1 MSPEDAIPPQPPPES
16 MSAPLLVRRMGHDF
30 NNLFSIILGG
40 LSLLREEIPASAWG
54 ADLDEVYDD
63 VVSATRE
70 AADVIAQLTAWAGRQ
85 ALNPRPTDLEQL
97 ARDMAPMLERALP
110 GSITVSL
117 EAPGPAPVA
126 SVDPARLQQ
135 ALMELA
141 ANARDAMPDGGTLVI
156 ALGTNG
162 GGAPS
167 LTVADDGVGM
177 SAEVLARCTEPYFT
191 TRPDAQ
197 HRGTGLSVVD
207 GFARASGGQLR
218 ITSAPGTGT
227 RVSLTL
233 PPGSENQE
241 PTVFHDPA

>member
-1 MSPEDAIPPQPPPES
+1 MMCPEDATPPQTQPDS

-85 ALNPRPTDLEQL
+85 ALNPRPT
-97 ARDMAPMLERALP
+97 ERALP
-110 GSITVSL
+110 GAITVSL
-117 EAPGPAPVA
+117 EAPGPAPIA
-126 SVDPARLQQ
+126 SVDPVRLQH

-191 TRPDAQ
+191 TRQDAQ

-233 PPGSENQE
+233 PPGSENKE